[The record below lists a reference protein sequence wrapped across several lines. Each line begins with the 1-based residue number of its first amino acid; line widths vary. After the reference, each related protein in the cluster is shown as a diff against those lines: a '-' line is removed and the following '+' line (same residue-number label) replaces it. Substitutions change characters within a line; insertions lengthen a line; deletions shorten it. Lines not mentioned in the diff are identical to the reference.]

1 MVGRRC
7 RWFSVVLVV
16 GIGCWCL
23 CTSGKS
29 IANCNQLRLRFEIED
44 ARESGGYFFME
55 WSEWRGRGE
64 REGAE
69 GVLFITCESPPK
81 KNALD
86 SNYIAKNKL
95 IK

>member
-44 ARESGGYFFME
+44 ARESGGYGVE
-55 WSEWRGRGE
+55 SGE
-64 REGAE
+64 GEARERVQKGYYLSHVSLLLRKMPLIA
-69 GVLFITCESPPK
+69 ITSQK
-81 KNALD
+81 TN
-86 SNYIAKNKL
+86 
-95 IK
+95 